1 VTKFER
7 QPEPVESNELLA
19 FINVALRFDLPDLI
33 LAERDMGSRINP
45 EPGHSNMAFSQSA
58 CSRICSATCRADPRI
73 HGWWNFERPV

>member
-1 VTKFER
+1 MTKFER

-45 EPGHSNMAFSQSA
+45 EPGHSNMAF
-58 CSRICSATCRADPRI
+58 RRT
-73 HGWWNFERPV
+73 PVPVFAVQHVEQTHAYVGGEILSGL